1 MQCCFGGKNQCA
13 EAMKL
18 LPLLIVTIVRV
29 SPIVVAVGAVLGWFP
44 TGRGSAREPLRPVPR
59 K

>member
-1 MQCCFGGKNQCA
+1 
-13 EAMKL
+13 MKL
-18 LPLLIVTIVRV
+18 LSLLIVTIVRV

-44 TGRGSAREPLRPVPR
+44 AGRSAARDPLRPVPR